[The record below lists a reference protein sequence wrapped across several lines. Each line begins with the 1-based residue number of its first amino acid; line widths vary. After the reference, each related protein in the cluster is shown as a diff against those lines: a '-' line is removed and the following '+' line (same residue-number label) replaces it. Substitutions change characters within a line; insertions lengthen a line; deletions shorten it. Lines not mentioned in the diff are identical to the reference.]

1 MTRRNKRIVP
11 AFDFTEAQGMSVIQ
25 RFERSIE
32 RARQLV
38 ESNGYQ
44 DLCDFPCIPSGASD
58 AELEALEKAGMPLPD
73 EYRQFL
79 TRCRYLK
86 LDDGLEV
93 GGFAHEG
100 VHRASPPWVST
111 EHRPG
116 VEYLVFANYWRYA
129 DGDQLM
135 FDLSEPGQPVVA
147 YLHSHGPLFEP
158 YAPSFSLALWRL
170 VHEIEID
177 QD

>member
-1 MTRRNKRIVP
+1 
-11 AFDFTEAQGMSVIQ
+11 MSVIQ

-32 RARQLV
+32 RARRLV

-93 GGFAHEG
+93 GGFARGAVTGRHLRG
-100 VHRASPPWVST
+100 SPRNIAPEWST
-111 EHRPG
+111 WCSPTIG
-116 VEYLVFANYWRYA
+116 AMPTA
-129 DGDQLM
+129 T
-135 FDLSEPGQPVVA
+135 S
-147 YLHSHGPLFEP
+147 
-158 YAPSFSLALWRL
+158 
-170 VHEIEID
+170 
-177 QD
+177 